1 LKPKDIISVALDYMI
16 GENIYYREK
25 LQGELPEE
33 EIDWANQLILS
44 RMEELDL
51 EPTESELYTLMKI
64 RMKV

>member
-1 LKPKDIISVALDYMI
+1 MI
-16 GENIYYREK
+16 GETLYYREG

-33 EIDWANQLILS
+33 EIEWANQLILS

-51 EPTESELYTLMKI
+51 EPTEAELYTLMKI